1 MSTSAELENTT
12 IVVTPGGEATTTL
25 TVRNGT
31 DIVEAYEFEVVGEC
45 AAWTAVE
52 PARLSLYPGT
62 QGTVTLVLRPP
73 RSASVHAGETPLA
86 VRVRPVEQPDL
97 VAVPE
102 MTVRIEPFQQLRAW
116 LAPQR
121 RRAWH
126 SGRFLIVL
134 HNQGNAP
141 IAVPLDATD
150 PAEELRFRL
159 ETDRPTIEPDDQV
172 EIRLRARVSKLIWFG
187 RPTGKPFLVTASPV
201 SALVAEPVHAGFA
214 AEATTEID
222 ERPEQLDGELLQ
234 LPLLPRWLL
243 ALLALLLALLL
254 AWYLLLLP
262 TVETAAKE
270 AAANR
275 AQEMA
280 AAGELAPPP
289 EAQPEPPPAEP
300 PGEQPPGQQPGQEV
314 TPGLN
319 TTPNG
324 GQFSETIRVVTDP
337 GGSASDVYRV
347 PEGKMLFIT
356 DLVLANF
363 QGDEGVLTIYFGDRQ
378 LTTVALETFR
388 NQDYHWV
395 TPIQVPAEARVSGAV
410 NCTAPGTPPSGQQAA
425 RCVEVLNVSGVL
437 RDQPR

>member
-12 IVVTPGGEATTTL
+12 VVVTPGGEATTTL

-31 DIVEAYEFEVVGEC
+31 DIVEAYEFEVVGDC
-45 AAWTAVE
+45 APWTTVE

-62 QGTVTLVLRPP
+62 QGTVTVVLRPP
-73 RSASVHAGETPLA
+73 RSATTYAGETPLA
-86 VRVRPVEQPDL
+86 VRVRPVERPDL

-121 RRAWH
+121 RRAWR
-126 SGRFLIVL
+126 SGRFHVVL

-141 IAVPLDATD
+141 IAVPLTASD
-150 PAEELRFRL
+150 PAEELRFRV
-159 ETDRPTIEPDDQV
+159 ESDRPALEPDDQV

-187 RPTGKPFLVTASPV
+187 RPTPKPFLVTASPV
-201 SALVAEPVHAGFA
+201 STFVVEPVHAGA
-214 AEATTEID
+214 PTETLELD

-234 LPLLPRWLL
+234 LPILPRWLL

-254 AWYLLLLP
+254 WWYFLVLP
-262 TVETAAKE
+262 SVESAAKE

-275 AQEMA
+275 ARQMA
-280 AAGELAPPP
+280 ANGELVPPPAPQPEPPAAQPPAPPP
-289 EAQPEPPPAEP
+289 EKQ
-300 PGEQPPGQQPGQEV
+300 PGEDAG
-314 TPGLN
+314 PGLN
-319 TTPNG
+319 TAPNG
-324 GQFSETIRVVTDP
+324 GQFSQTIRVVTNG

-347 PEGKMLFIT
+347 PEGKVLFIT
-356 DLVLANF
+356 DLVLSNF
-363 QGDEGVLTIYFGDRQ
+363 QGDEGVLTIYFGESQ
-378 LTTVALETFR
+378 LTTIALETFR

-395 TPIQVPAEARVSGAV
+395 TPIAVPAEARVSGVV
-410 NCTAPGTPPSGQQAA
+410 NCARPGTPPSGQQAA

-437 RDQPR
+437 RDAPR